1 MATFIK
7 MATVFTRGILAILF
21 RRQPPEPVAAA
32 PFTTLSNVGDIHAMV
47 FSGPAQGLLCDP
59 ALTGLG

>member
-1 MATFIK
+1 MT
-7 MATVFTRGILAILF
+7 TQGRTRWVHRF
-21 RRQPPEPVAAA
+21 SE
-32 PFTTLSNVGDIHAMV
+32 FKMV